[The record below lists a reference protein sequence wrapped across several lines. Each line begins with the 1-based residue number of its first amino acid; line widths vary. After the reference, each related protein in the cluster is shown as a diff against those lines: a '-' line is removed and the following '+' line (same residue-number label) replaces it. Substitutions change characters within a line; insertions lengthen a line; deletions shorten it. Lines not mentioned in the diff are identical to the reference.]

1 MGPRSAR
8 CRRSATLTWI
18 GHATL
23 LVQVDGLTILTD
35 PQWSDRAGPT
45 SWIGPR
51 RLSPPGL
58 PFESLPRVDVVVI
71 SHDHYDHLDLPT
83 VRRLAATH
91 DPLFL
96 VPLGLK
102 AWFQDNGM
110 THVEELDWWQE
121 HEQRGVRFVCVPAQH
136 FSQRSLWDASR
147 RLWASWVIAGRERRL
162 YFGGDTGYFD
172 GFKEAGRRLGP
183 FDVAALAIGAYSPGR
198 DHEGGP
204 HHAGGSGPGLR
215 RSRRARDARH
225 PLGHLRP
232 GRGAARRAPGA
243 HAGRLRAAG
252 ARLGP
257 GLRSPGSGRRGPGE
271 RREAMAHR
279 VLIVEDEPD
288 IRDLLVFHLE
298 REGYQVVQ
306 SRSGPEA
313 LRLARATPPDLVLL
327 DLMLPEMD
335 GLEVCR
341 RLRQD
346 PATMALPIVMLTARG
361 DEVDRVLG
369 LELGAD
375 DYVVKPF
382 SPRELVARIRAVLRR
397 TRPPAGAAPLVIGGL
412 AIDAAA
418 HQVTVDGAAV
428 SLTRKEFDLLRAL
441 AEARGRVLSREYLL
455 DHVWGYTAAGEIESR
470 TVDVHVRRLRQK
482 LGAEGQRIGTVT
494 GVGYRFEGDR

>member
-1 MGPRSAR
+1 
-8 CRRSATLTWI
+8 
-18 GHATL
+18 
-23 LVQVDGLTILTD
+23 
-35 PQWSDRAGPT
+35 
-45 SWIGPR
+45 
-51 RLSPPGL
+51 
-58 PFESLPRVDVVVI
+58 
-71 SHDHYDHLDLPT
+71 
-83 VRRLAATH
+83 
-91 DPLFL
+91 
-96 VPLGLK
+96 
-102 AWFQDNGM
+102 
-110 THVEELDWWQE
+110 
-121 HEQRGVRFVCVPAQH
+121 
-136 FSQRSLWDASR
+136 
-147 RLWASWVIAGRERRL
+147 
-162 YFGGDTGYFD
+162 
-172 GFKEAGRRLGP
+172 
-183 FDVAALAIGAYSPGR
+183 
-198 DHEGGP
+198 
-204 HHAGGSGPGLR
+204 
-215 RSRRARDARH
+215 
-225 PLGHLRP
+225 
-232 GRGAARRAPGA
+232 
-243 HAGRLRAAG
+243 
-252 ARLGP
+252 
-257 GLRSPGSGRRGPGE
+257 
-271 RREAMAHR
+271 MAHR

-298 REGYQVVQ
+298 REGYQVAQ
-306 SRSGPEA
+306 SRSGAEA

-375 DYVVKPF
+375 DYVTKPF

-397 TRPPAGAAPLVIGGL
+397 ARPPAGAAPLVIGRL

-418 HQVTVDGAAV
+418 HHVTVDGQAV